1 VPLIVDCVCPAGMNA
16 DTHTKVAALSC
27 GHDHAV
33 HLVEDDGTLF
43 LENDAV
49 EYYKLK
55 RDDSRPVESRVYP
68 SRMVARANGILLEN
82 SHDPSDMGY
91 LGNADPHDWPKVL
104 LLLQGWGWGGNTVLV
119 SNGSN
124 GASHDQSYF
133 DRTLCC
139 KFWRKHRDRTG
150 TEVTGM

>member
-1 VPLIVDCVCPAGMNA
+1 MNA

-33 HLVEDDGTLF
+33 QLVEDDGTLF

-55 RDDSRPVESRVYP
+55 RDETRPLGSRVYP
-68 SRMVARANGILLEN
+68 SRSRAIGKGSPLEN
-82 SHDPSDMGY
+82 PHDPSDMGY

-104 LLLQGWGWGGNTVLV
+104 LLLQGWGWGGNTALV

-139 KFWRKHRDRTG
+139 KFWRKHRDRAG
-150 TEVTGM
+150 IEVTGM